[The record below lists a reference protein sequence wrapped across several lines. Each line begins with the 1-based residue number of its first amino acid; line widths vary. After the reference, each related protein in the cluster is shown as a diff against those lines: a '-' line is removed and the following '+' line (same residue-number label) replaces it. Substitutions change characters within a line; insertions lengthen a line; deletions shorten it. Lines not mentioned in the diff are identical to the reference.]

1 MAPFNHATWFKLTMV
16 CTLLNPSNIEPRK
29 CSIDIVQGQSGALTR
44 FVGVL
49 LYLVTSENEAFVLKP
64 ELL

>member
-1 MAPFNHATWFKLTMV
+1 MV
-16 CTLLNPSNIEPRK
+16 CTLLNPSNTEPRK
-29 CSIDIVQGQSGALTR
+29 CSIDIVQEQSGALTR